1 MEPDDHQFRLAIG
14 DIADAVEWFDVAV
27 DALNEKNPQASITPY
42 GELEVVNAALHARR
56 EAWEQ
61 ALEREGFSMR
71 EKGGEAT
78 QLVKPGAMPR
88 DETMISIHVLI
99 EKLGPVIEFL
109 RAEGARNM
117 ATATIVA
124 AKDAAHTIQQLLDG
138 WASDDPT
145 VRQVRGRVARPK
157 GKAQPGGSAPA
168 PDPPPE
174 GQPPA
179 GRCRDPRP
187 PSDSA

>member
-1 MEPDDHQFRLAIG
+1 
-14 DIADAVEWFDVAV
+14 
-27 DALNEKNPQASITPY
+27 
-42 GELEVVNAALHARR
+42 
-56 EAWEQ
+56 
-61 ALEREGFSMR
+61 
-71 EKGGEAT
+71 
-78 QLVKPGAMPR
+78 
-88 DETMISIHVLI
+88 
-99 EKLGPVIEFL
+99 
-109 RAEGARNM
+109 M

-174 GQPPA
+174 GEPPA